1 MTSFLS
7 KNGPLRSVCVV
18 VFLLIGQ
25 FIHAQASSCILFK
38 MPVTTVQNVG
48 DTVDMPV
55 TVYHFNDMIGIQMAI
70 KFDTANFSYAGV
82 SYGSNP
88 LDITSLDHFLLGD
101 HFSLLWIPLG
111 VYSVPDSTEIFRI
124 RLKAKVN
131 TGLSAVQFA
140 PTPIPGSTSIELLQ
154 NGTNG
159 QSSGAFLDGYVAMG
173 TATPPI
179 LPEVNSTCISRTT
192 CDDLYS
198 VDVTSS
204 GATSFLWSGPMQ
216 FSSTTQDINNVT
228 STISGLDNRYI
239 LNLINN
245 GAQRKMTVVLS
256 PSSVPFWYNSTTL
269 TDCGPELCLRA
280 QVFGGVSPY
289 NFSWSDGSSND
300 TLCTTVPGQYSFQAT
315 DSRGCQIFSDTITWA
330 PTPAIIITPFI
341 THYNCRTG
349 QLGSFVPVGPPGSA
363 YVYVFSTPPAPNDPW
378 FPASLL
384 PGEYSVII
392 TDATNGCTSVE
403 TYTIVDEGSI
413 QGQME
418 LATANCTAD
427 NTGTL
432 LLLRTTLPST
442 IEFPATLYWSNGT
455 VQEITNNA
463 SDTLAISGAL
473 PDGVYQITVLDSA
486 GCSATYQTLLDCPP
500 FLPPAPDE
508 PLFVWPGDADN
519 NNAVN
524 HHDLLYIGLGLG
536 TTGEPRPDA
545 SLDWSGQPLSD
556 WAQITLTNLPV
567 NFKHLDANG
576 DGLISLADT
585 VAIQQNW
592 GKVIDPDVD
601 NPFAVPD
608 PTVQMGTAV
617 PLEFENSVVTEGQI
631 IGLPLLLGSTDV
643 PATDLQGL
651 SLSISYDANFIQP
664 LYFQPF
670 NSWLGNPD
678 ENLAM
683 MSKIYQPQGRMDI
696 ALTRTD
702 GIPGTGWG
710 IIGRWFIIIEDEI
723 FLKNGTTLEESG
735 TGLDSIVSKLFF
747 SNIFSTGGSNGT
759 GINVSAPPSRVTLV
773 GETSSVQEQIFYTSI
788 NINPNPA
795 HDFIQIYCEKPVL
808 QSVIIHNAQ
817 GQFCQRIQLTGRTH
831 PKISTQNFP
840 AGVYFATI
848 ITEHGTV
855 TKTFSVR

>member
-1 MTSFLS
+1 MTLFLS
-7 KNGPLRSVCVV
+7 KNGPLRSICIALFFFISQ
-18 VFLLIGQ
+18 FL
-25 FIHAQASSCILFK
+25 HAQESSCILFK
-38 MPVTTVQNVG
+38 MPVTAVQNVG
-48 DTVDMPV
+48 DTVDFPV
-55 TVYHFNDMIGIQMAI
+55 TVSHFNNIIALQLAI
-70 KFDTANFSYAGV
+70 RYDTAQFSYAGV
-82 SYGSNP
+82 HLGANP
-88 LDITSLDHFLLGD
+88 LSLDGNTF
-101 HFSLLWIPLG
+101 FSLGQHLILIWIDLNA
-111 VYSVPDSTEIFRI
+111 VTLPDDTELFRL
-124 RLKAKVN
+124 RLKAKTA
-131 TGLSAVQFA
+131 TGTGAVQFV
-140 PTPIPGSTSIELLQ
+140 PPPIPGSEFIEVV
-154 NGTNG
+154 
-159 QSSGAFLDGYVAMG
+159 QSNIPGVSPCAFLDGHVSFG
-173 TATPPI
+173 TTIPAP
-179 LPEVNSTCISRTT
+179 LPNVNSTCVSKLD
-192 CDDLYS
+192 CGGLF
-198 VDVTSS
+198 DVNVESTN
-204 GATSFLWSGPMQ
+204 ATAFSWTGPGS
-216 FSSTTQDINNVT
+216 FSSTSEDLNDISPALT
-228 STISGLDNRYI
+228 GTDNRYI
-239 LNLINN
+239 LTLSN
-245 GAQRKMTVVLS
+245 GNTRRLTVVLPTINIPFFS
-256 PSSVPFWYNSTTL
+256 TLETLSV
-269 TDCGPELCLRA
+269 CGPELCLRA
-280 QVFGGVSPY
+280 KVTGGVPPL
-289 NFSWSDGSSND
+289 NFSWSDGSTND
-300 TLCTTVPGQYSFQAT
+300 TLCTTIAGQYAYSVT
-315 DSRGCQIFSDTITWA
+315 DDRGCVLFSDTITWA
-330 PTPAIIITPFI
+330 PSPPITITPLI
-341 THYNCRTG
+341 TQYNCRTG
-349 QLGSFVPVGPPGSA
+349 QLGAFVPVGPPGSA
-363 YVYVFSTPPAPNDPW
+363 YAYVFSTPTAPNDPW
-378 FPASLL
+378 YPASLL
-384 PGEYSVII
+384 PGDYSVII
-392 TDATNGCTSVE
+392 TDLMNGCSSVQS
-403 TYTIVDEGSI
+403 YTIIDEGSI

-418 LATANCTAD
+418 LATSNCTAD

-455 VQEITNNA
+455 VQEISGN

-473 PDGVYQITVLDSA
+473 PDGVYQLQVVDSA

-500 FLPPAPDE
+500 FSPPAPDE

-536 TTGEPRPDA
+536 TTGEPRPAA

-567 NFKHLDANG
+567 NFKHLDTNG

-592 GKVIDPDVD
+592 GKVIDPDLD

-617 PLEFENSVVTEGQI
+617 PLEFENSVISEGQI
-631 IGLPLLLGSTDV
+631 IGLPLILGSADV
-643 PATDLQGL
+643 PATDLRGL
-651 SLSISYDANFIQP
+651 SMSISYDANLIQP

-678 ENLAM
+678 ENLVM

-702 GIPGTGWG
+702 GFPGSGWG

-723 FLKNGTTLEESG
+723 FLKNGTILEESG

-788 NINPNPA
+788 HISPNPA

-840 AGVYFATI
+840 VGIYFATI

-855 TKTFSVR
+855 TKTFTVR

>member
-1 MTSFLS
+1 MTLFLS
-7 KNGPLRSVCVV
+7 KNGPLRSVCVAV
-18 VFLLIGQ
+18 LVLMGQ
-25 FIHAQASSCILFK
+25 LMYAQNYNCTMFK
-38 MPVTTVQNVG
+38 MPAVSVQNAG
-48 DTVDMPV
+48 DTVDLPV
-55 TVYHFNDMIGIQMAI
+55 MVYGFNQIIVFQFSI
-70 KFDTANFSYAGV
+70 EFDTTQFSYIGLETDTNPISISPFDYFFSNQSLRILWVNAAGV
-82 SYGSNP
+82 
-88 LDITSLDHFLLGD
+88 
-101 HFSLLWIPLG
+101 
-111 VYSVPDSTEIFRI
+111 SVPDSTEIFRL
-124 RLKAKVN
+124 RLKAKN
-131 TGLSAVQFA
+131 TTGTAAAKFKPLS
-140 PTPIPGSTSIELLQ
+140 TPSPFILVINKSNQLPS
-154 NGTNG
+154 
-159 QSSGAFLDGYVAMG
+159 AFLDGYITVG
-173 TATPPI
+173 TPTWPP
-179 LPEVNSTCISRTT
+179 PP
-192 CDDLYS
+192 
-198 VDVTSS
+198 DVTSACTDTECS
-204 GATSFLWSGPMQ
+204 GLYNINLESNNATSFLWSGPNQ
-216 FSSTTQDINNVT
+216 FSATSEDLNDVIPIST
-228 STISGLDNRYI
+228 
-239 LNLINN
+239 
-245 GAQRKMTVVLS
+245 
-256 PSSVPFWYNSTTL
+256 NSTDLYLLTL
-269 TDCGPELCLRA
+269 SNGSERRLTFTLPQNIPSFVAPIDTLSICGSELCLRA
-280 QVFGGVSPY
+280 TADGGAPPL
-289 NFSWSDGSSND
+289 NITWSDGSTTD
-300 TLCTTVPGQYSFQAT
+300 TFCTTIAGQYAYTAT
-315 DSRGCQIFSDTITWA
+315 DSHGCSITSDTVTWA
-330 PTPAIIITPFI
+330 PTPPILVTSNI

-363 YVYVFSTPPAPNDPW
+363 YAYVFSTPPAPNDPW

-392 TDATNGCTSVE
+392 TDLTTGCTSVQF
-403 TYTIVDEGSI
+403 YSIVDEGSI

-455 VQEITNNA
+455 VQEITGNP
-463 SDTLAISGAL
+463 DTLAISGAL
-473 PDGVYQITVLDSA
+473 PDGVYQLQVVDSA

-500 FLPPAPDE
+500 FSPPAPDE

-536 TTGEPRPDA
+536 TTGEPRPAA

-567 NFKHLDANG
+567 NFKHLDTNG

-592 GKVIDPDVD
+592 GNVIDPNVD

-631 IGLPLLLGSTDV
+631 IGLPLILGSADV

-651 SLSISYDANFIQP
+651 SMSISYDANLIQP

-702 GIPGTGWG
+702 GFPGSGWG

-788 NINPNPA
+788 NISPNPA

-817 GQFCQRIQLTGRTH
+817 GQFCQRIQLTGSTH

-840 AGVYFATI
+840 AGIYFATI

-855 TKTFSVR
+855 TKTFTVR